1 MDLWQ
6 LKIFC
11 KLVELKSFSK
21 AGKAVHLTQPTVT
34 SHIQDLEEYFGCR
47 LIDRLSREAI
57 PTKAGQ
63 VLYEYAQKLLALRD
77 ETENAIADFHGK
89 IQGRLMIGGSTIPGT
104 YLIPQIVG
112 EFIRQYQD
120 VTVSVT
126 IGDTEEITDHILS
139 GMADVGIVGAKVKD
153 NKIEQEKF
161 SEEDLKLVVW
171 ADHPWAGKASV
182 SLESLI
188 KEPFIIREHGSGT
201 LKSVEQSLHQIG
213 YGLGHFKIIAEMGST
228 AAVVQGIKNYL
239 GVSVISTLAVSEEL
253 ARGSLKALN
262 IKGLNL
268 KRNFYLTT
276 CKHRSLSPVSDAFV
290 KYLKSPAMKQI
301 FGSRKDRQ
309 PRVSEG

>member
-21 AGKAVHLTQPTVT
+21 AGKAVHLTQPTVS

-47 LIDRLSREAI
+47 LIDRLSREAV

-89 IQGRLMIGGSTIPGT
+89 IQGRLMIAGSSIPGT
-104 YLIPQIVG
+104 YLIPQIIGGFV
-112 EFIRQYQD
+112 RQYPD

-126 IGDTEEITDHILS
+126 IGDTEEITEHILS

-153 NKIEQEKF
+153 NKLNQEKF
-161 SEEDLKLVVW
+161 SEDDLKLVVW
-171 ADHPWAGKASV
+171 ADHPWAGKSSV
-182 SLESLI
+182 SLELL
-188 KEPFIIREHGSGT
+188 KTEPFIIREHGSGT
-201 LKSVEQSLHQIG
+201 LKSVEHSLHRSG
-213 YGLGHFKIIAEMGST
+213 HSLGHFRIVAEMGST
-228 AAVVQGIKNYL
+228 EAVVQGIRNHL
-239 GVSVISTLAVSEEL
+239 GVSIISTIAVSEEL
-253 ARGSLKALN
+253 ACGSLKALH

-276 CKHRSLSPVSDAFV
+276 CKHRSLSPVSEAFV
-290 KYLKSPAMKQI
+290 KYLNSSAMK
-301 FGSRKDRQ
+301 KA
-309 PRVSEG
+309 